1 MANMLYATL
10 EQFQIL
16 SLINIR
22 LLNLDFSITNF
33 LLINLLA
40 LLSFTSFIYL
50 IIRIRITCKKLQITL
65 ALTLGKKLL
74 SLYQN
79 LGFN

>member
-40 LLSFTSFIYL
+40 LLSFTSFIYYNNSNKNYL
-50 IIRIRITCKKLQITL
+50 QKTSNYFSPNAWQKIIESI
-65 ALTLGKKLL
+65 
-74 SLYQN
+74 SES
-79 LGFN
+79 GF